1 MTTTGRVRTL
11 RLSEM
16 ANDVDGLIAELA
28 ALGTERNRAIY
39 RRHGAR
45 EPILGVSYKDIG
57 VVAKRVG
64 RDQRLADE
72 LWRSGNHDARVL
84 AAQIADG
91 SLIDRST
98 ADRWI
103 ADVDNYVLVLAVVR
117 PLADAPAARE
127 IARAWRG
134 TDGEWATSA
143 GWALTAY
150 LAMRRG
156 GLDDGECE
164 ELLATIEHRIAD
176 APNRTRHEMNGALIA
191 TGSRGGRLDD
201 LAREVAARIGP
212 VSVDH
217 GRTGCKTP
225 AAIPYLDRI
234 AARRS
239 AEG

>member
-1 MTTTGRVRTL
+1 
-11 RLSEM
+11 M
-16 ANDVDGLIAELA
+16 ADDVDGLIAELA
-28 ALGTERNRAIY
+28 ELGTERNRAIY

-45 EPILGVSYKDIG
+45 EPIFGVSYKDIG
-57 VVAKRVG
+57 VLAKRVG
-64 RDQRLADE
+64 RDQKLADE

-98 ADRWI
+98 AGRWI

-117 PLADAPAARE
+117 PLADAPGAVE
-127 IARAWRG
+127 IARDWRAG
-134 TDGEWATSA
+134 DGEWMTSA

-150 LAMRRG
+150 LAMRRDA
-156 GLDDGECE
+156 LDDAECE
-164 ELLATIEHRIAD
+164 DLLATIEHEIAG

-191 TGSRGGRLDD
+191 IGSRGGRFDD

-217 GRTGCKTP
+217 GLTGCKTP
-225 AAIPYLDRI
+225 AAISYLDRI

-239 AEG
+239 ARG